1 MQKEERSKVTAGTRY
16 ENNKRDLEQSLK
28 TRQGGIQAR
37 LRQGRSTGQGTIVP
51 CSPVCIQPTFKKGWT
66 ACINLSV
73 GWKFTAVVKLTL
85 SRLVKHL

>member
-37 LRQGRSTGQGTIVP
+37 LRQGRSTTNVSGSKKMCYMFFPHPLPQRAVTSLMSVRDYSTTLRTSGTP
-51 CSPVCIQPTFKKGWT
+51 LRRRG
-66 ACINLSV
+66 
-73 GWKFTAVVKLTL
+73 
-85 SRLVKHL
+85 